1 MNRPHPP
8 LPPVRL
14 AGLDRPAEHPR
25 RRPLRRA
32 LPVALVALAAIC
44 SLAAC
49 GGSDDAA
56 AEDEATHTVETVNGP
71 VEVPEDPERVVV
83 LDTGE
88 LDTALTLGITPVGSV
103 HALAENDFL
112 SYLPAEDQ
120 EGIED
125 VGAIAAPNL
134 ERIHELD
141 PDVIIGNMSRDADR
155 YDELSEIAPTVM
167 AETTGVTWRENF
179 LLHADALGRADEAER
194 IVADYEE
201 RVGDLTEALGGAEA
215 AADLEVSILRFVDGA
230 DTRLYGP
237 ASFIGTILEEVGVG
251 RPAILD
257 EAQDGFAVEI
267 SSEQVDLADGDVV
280 FYSSY
285 GSTEGSGEDAAVGGP
300 LWDTLRAVEEDR
312 AFRVDDD
319 LWFLGIGYSAAEQIL
334 TELQEHLTS

>member
-1 MNRPHPP
+1 MNRP
-8 LPPVRL
+8 
-14 AGLDRPAEHPR
+14 ARP
-25 RRPLRRA
+25 RA
-32 LPVALVALAAIC
+32 LPAARRLPFVLAALAAAC

-49 GGSDDAA
+49 GSDDSADDA
-56 AEDEATHTVETVNGP
+56 GGDATHTVETVNGP
-71 VEVPEDPERVVV
+71 VEVPDDPERVVV

-103 HALAENDFL
+103 HALEENDFL
-112 SYLPAEDQ
+112 GYLPAEDQ
-120 EGIED
+120 ESIED

-134 ERIHELD
+134 ERINELD
-141 PDVIIGNMSRDADR
+141 PDVIIGNMSRDAER
-155 YDELSEIAPTVM
+155 YDELSQIAPTVM

-179 LLHADALGRADEAER
+179 LLHADALGRADEGER
-194 IVADYEE
+194 IVADYEQH
-201 RVGDLTEALGGAEA
+201 VADVTEALGGAQA

-237 ASFIGTILEEVGVG
+237 DSFIGTILAEVGVG

-257 EAQDGFAVEI
+257 EAEDGFAVEI
-267 SSEQVDLADGDVV
+267 SSEQVDLADGDAV

-300 LWDTLRAVEEDR
+300 LWDTLRAVQDDR

-319 LWFLGIGYSAAEQIL
+319 LWFLGIGYSAADQIL
-334 TELQEHLTS
+334 TELQENLTA